1 MAHPR
6 KQNTILTDDIYYY
19 YAILLCYNNSVIY
32 CMHDIVRINLD
43 LVLEVA
49 DCDRQTDQLLL
60 VVVQKMEK
68 LTLMVVHSKA
78 KLPSPL
84 DDHTYP

>member
-1 MAHPR
+1 M
-6 KQNTILTDDIYYY
+6 L
-19 YAILLCYNNSVIY
+19 YNNSVIY

-49 DCDRQTDQLLL
+49 DRNRQTDQLLL

-68 LTLMVVHSKA
+68 LPLMVVHSKA

-84 DDHTYP
+84 DHTYP